1 MTSDDERPSTVP
13 ATGAPPDDRRAGG
26 PVPGGAQ
33 VGERQAAQGPPADEA
48 ERQAQET
55 VRSISRLEES
65 N

>member
-1 MTSDDERPSTVP
+1 MTPDDERPSTVP
-13 ATGAPPDDRRAGG
+13 VTGAPPDDRRAGG
-26 PVPGGAQ
+26 PPPGGAQ
-33 VGERQAAQGPPADEA
+33 VGARQEPPADEA